1 MFCAN
6 GRGYQADTCINATLD
21 WSARIVDLFNL
32 KKKDNDYVDK
42 QDLIVI
48 LKSLG
53 FKICYEIFE
62 DSKNCYSFEELSD
75 YVLKFESN
83 YYAKKKVEKC
93 IRFLN
98 PQSETISKSSLKTL
112 LCEHGNKFTENEF
125 KKFLVDLPVIPTL
138 SNQYYKKISLNGMV
152 IFLHSSMLTK

>member
-1 MFCAN
+1 MRPFFCAHVTHPAV
-6 GRGYQADTCINATLD
+6 Q
-21 WSARIVDLFNL
+21 SARIVDLFNL
-32 KKKDNDYVDK
+32 KKKDKDYVDK

-83 YYAKKKVEKC
+83 YYAKDKVDTC
-93 IRFLN
+93 FRFLN
-98 PQSETISKSSLKTL
+98 PQSETISKSLLKTL
-112 LCEHGNKFTENEF
+112 LCEHGNKFTESEF
-125 KKFLVDLPVIPTL
+125 KKFLVDIPVDAQGNISHADLVQIL
-138 SNQYYKKISLNGMV
+138 SNYVEY
-152 IFLHSSMLTK
+152 